1 MLKRELL
8 CNFIEITLRHECSP
22 VNLLH
27 ILRTPF
33 FKNTSEWLLLKNIWT
48 FLIHFHTCFT
58 ITMSRAQK
66 IFIQSNF
73 ESIQIVVKKQNV
85 LFLLKTCKHTTF
97 LVSGKFTPGQFPPRS
112 GQGLGQGQV
121 RGNLNGGNSPGGN

>member
-1 MLKRELL
+1 MLKCELP

-48 FLIHFHTCFT
+48 FLHNYDVTSLENINS
-58 ITMSRAQK
+58 IK
-66 IFIQSNF
+66 F
-73 ESIQIVVKKQNV
+73 ESIKIVVKKT
-85 LFLLKTCKHTTF
+85 TC
-97 LVSGKFTPGQFPPRS
+97 SFPYM
-112 GQGLGQGQV
+112 
-121 RGNLNGGNSPGGN
+121 